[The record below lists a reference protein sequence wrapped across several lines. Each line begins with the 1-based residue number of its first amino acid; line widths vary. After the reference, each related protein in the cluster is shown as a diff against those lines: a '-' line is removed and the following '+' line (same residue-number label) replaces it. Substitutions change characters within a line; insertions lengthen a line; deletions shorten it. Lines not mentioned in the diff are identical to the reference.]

1 MFQAFFIYASKS
13 KCLFWYYLSTCV
25 LRHCLTLQPHSIT
38 TNLRQR
44 KNALLLG
51 LAIIFLTLFIYSSV
65 IRPLLEPL
73 FPELPQIPGGIGIKT
88 LFMMLFSIFHAAY
101 VLGWRHT
108 LLFFGVTVAVSW
120 SYEHVGVETGL
131 IYGAYHYTD
140 ALGLKLGHVPIIIP
154 IAWFMMI
161 YPSYILA
168 NLIGSGRQMIMRE
181 KNNNNSN
188 NRITLVQILWLSFL
202 SAVIMTAWDLVVDPY
217 LSGPTERAWIWE
229 DGGQYFGVPLHNFA
243 GWLLTTF
250 TIYFI
255 FRLLSD
261 RIFQV
266 RPSRRPLNTPI
277 ILLPLI
283 GYGTMMVTNIIPG
296 EPPELRIIG
305 PIVMG
310 IPLTIAAT
318 RLLMNNNVGT
328 AAFAK
333 QQPKQ

>member
-1 MFQAFFIYASKS
+1 M
-13 KCLFWYYLSTCV
+13 
-25 LRHCLTLQPHSIT
+25 QPHSIT
-38 TNLRQR
+38 NLQQR
-44 KNALLLG
+44 KNAFLLG
-51 LAIIFLTLFIYSSV
+51 LAIIFLALFIYSSI

-73 FPELPQIPGGIGIKT
+73 FPELPRIPGGIGIKT

-108 LLFFGVTVAVSW
+108 PLFFGITVAVSW
-120 SYEHVGVETGL
+120 SYEHVGAETGL

-161 YPSYILA
+161 YPSYIIA
-168 NLIGSGRQMIMRE
+168 NLIGSGLQMMGE
-181 KNNNNSN
+181 KNKYSN

-217 LSGPTERAWIWE
+217 LSGATERAWIWE
-229 DGGQYFGVPLHNFA
+229 AGGQYFGVPLHNFG

-255 FRLLSD
+255 FRLLSE
-261 RIFQV
+261 RKFQV
-266 RPSRRPLNTPI
+266 RPSSRPLTTSI

-283 GYGTMMVTNIIPG
+283 SYGTMMVANIIPG

-318 RLLMNNNVGT
+318 RLLMNNNVNT

-333 QQPKQ
+333 QPKQ

>member
-1 MFQAFFIYASKS
+1 M
-13 KCLFWYYLSTCV
+13 
-25 LRHCLTLQPHSIT
+25 QPHSI

-44 KNALLLG
+44 KNVFLLG
-51 LAIIFLTLFIYSSV
+51 LAITFLALFIYSSI

-73 FPELPQIPGGIGIKT
+73 FAELPRIPGGIGIKT

-108 LLFFGVTVAVSW
+108 LLFFGITVAVSW

-161 YPSYILA
+161 YPSYIIA
-168 NLIGSGRQMIMRE
+168 NLIGSGRQMMTRDKK
-181 KNNNNSN
+181 KNNNP
-188 NRITLVQILWLSFL
+188 ITLVQILWLSFL

-229 DGGQYFGVPLHNFA
+229 DGGQYFGVPLHNFG

-255 FRLLSD
+255 FRLLSE
-261 RIFQV
+261 RKFQMHT
-266 RPSRRPLNTPI
+266 SRRPLTTSI

-283 GYGTMMVTNIIPG
+283 SYGATMIANIIPG

-310 IPLTIAAT
+310 IPLVIAAT
-318 RLLMNNNVGT
+318 RLLMNNNVDT

-333 QQPKQ
+333 QLKQ

>member
-1 MFQAFFIYASKS
+1 M
-13 KCLFWYYLSTCV
+13 
-25 LRHCLTLQPHSIT
+25 QPHSI

-44 KNALLLG
+44 KNVFLLG
-51 LAIIFLTLFIYSSV
+51 LAITFLALFIYSSI

-73 FPELPQIPGGIGIKT
+73 FAELPRIPGGIGIKT

-108 LLFFGVTVAVSW
+108 LLFFGITVAVSW

-161 YPSYILA
+161 YPSYIIA
-168 NLIGSGRQMIMRE
+168 NLIGSGRQMMTRDK
-181 KNNNNSN
+181 KNNNNN
-188 NRITLVQILWLSFL
+188 PIPLVQILWLSFL

-229 DGGQYFGVPLHNFA
+229 DGGQYFGVPLHNFG

-255 FRLLSD
+255 FRLLSE
-261 RIFQV
+261 RKFQMHT
-266 RPSRRPLNTPI
+266 SRRPLTTSI

-283 GYGTMMVTNIIPG
+283 SYGATMIANIIPG

-310 IPLTIAAT
+310 IPLVIAAT

-333 QQPKQ
+333 QPKQ

>member
-1 MFQAFFIYASKS
+1 M
-13 KCLFWYYLSTCV
+13 
-25 LRHCLTLQPHSIT
+25 QPHSI

-44 KNALLLG
+44 KNVFLLG
-51 LAIIFLTLFIYSSV
+51 LAITFLALFIYSSI

-73 FPELPQIPGGIGIKT
+73 FTELPRIPGGIGIKT

-108 LLFFGVTVAVSW
+108 LLFFGITVAVSW

-161 YPSYILA
+161 YPSYIIA
-168 NLIGSGRQMIMRE
+168 NLIGSGRQMMTRDK
-181 KNNNNSN
+181 KNNNNP
-188 NRITLVQILWLSFL
+188 ITLVQILWLSFL

-229 DGGQYFGVPLHNFA
+229 DGGQYFGVPLHNFG

-255 FRLLSD
+255 FRLLSEGK
-261 RIFQV
+261 FQMHT
-266 RPSRRPLNTPI
+266 SRRPLTTSI

-283 GYGTMMVTNIIPG
+283 SYGATMIANIIPG

-310 IPLTIAAT
+310 IPLVIAAT

-333 QQPKQ
+333 QPKQ

>member
-1 MFQAFFIYASKS
+1 
-13 KCLFWYYLSTCV
+13 V
-25 LRHCLTLQPHSIT
+25 QPRSIT
-38 TNLRQR
+38 TNLQQR
-44 KNALLLG
+44 KNIFLLG
-51 LAIIFLTLFIYSSV
+51 LALVFLALFIYSSI

-73 FPELPQIPGGIGIKT
+73 FSELPRIPGGIGIKT
-88 LFMMLFSIFHAAY
+88 LFMMLFSVFHAAY

-108 LLFFGVTVAVSW
+108 LLFFGITVVASW

-161 YPSYILA
+161 YPSYIIA
-168 NLIGSGRQMIMRE
+168 NLIAGGRQKIIMIRGD
-181 KNNNNSN
+181 KGNNNYSN
-188 NRITLVQILWLSFL
+188 NRVTLLRILGLSFL

-229 DGGQYFGVPLHNFA
+229 DGGQYFGVPLHNFG

-250 TIYFI
+250 TIYFL
-255 FRLLSD
+255 FQLLSE
-261 RIFQV
+261 RKFQV
-266 RPSRRPLNTPI
+266 SPSRPLSIPI

-283 GYGTMMVTNIIPG
+283 GYGAMMITNIIPG

-305 PIVMG
+305 PIVMV
-310 IPLTIAAT
+310 IPLAIAAI
-318 RLLMNNNVGT
+318 RLLKKNADT
-328 AAFAK
+328 PSTYTK
-333 QQPKQ
+333 QASQ

>member
-1 MFQAFFIYASKS
+1 M
-13 KCLFWYYLSTCV
+13 
-25 LRHCLTLQPHSIT
+25 QPHYI

-44 KNALLLG
+44 KNVFLLG
-51 LAIIFLTLFIYSSV
+51 LAITFLALFIYSSI

-73 FPELPQIPGGIGIKT
+73 FAELPRIPGGIGVKT

-108 LLFFGVTVAVSW
+108 LLFFGITVAVSW

-161 YPSYILA
+161 YPSYIIA
-168 NLIGSGRQMIMRE
+168 NLIGSGRQMMTRDK
-181 KNNNNSN
+181 KNNNNN
-188 NRITLVQILWLSFL
+188 PITLVQILWLSFL

-229 DGGQYFGVPLHNFA
+229 DGGQYFGVPLHNFG

-255 FRLLSD
+255 FRLLSE
-261 RIFQV
+261 RKFQMHT
-266 RPSRRPLNTPI
+266 SRRPLTTSI

-283 GYGTMMVTNIIPG
+283 SYGATMIANIIPG

-310 IPLTIAAT
+310 IPLVIAAT

-333 QQPKQ
+333 QPKQ

>member
-1 MFQAFFIYASKS
+1 MQP
-13 KCLFWYYLSTCV
+13 
-25 LRHCLTLQPHSIT
+25 PHST
-38 TNLRQR
+38 ATKNLLQQR
-44 KNALLLG
+44 KNAILLG
-51 LAIIFLTLFIYSSV
+51 LAILFLALFIYSSIV
-65 IRPLLEPL
+65 RPLLEPL
-73 FPELPQIPGGIGIKT
+73 IEEIAKAGGNTYHLPVITGGIGIKT
-88 LFMMLFSIFHAAY
+88 LFMMLFSVFHAAY

-108 LLFFGVTVAVSW
+108 LLFFGITVAVTW

-161 YPSYILA
+161 YPSYIIA
-168 NLIGSGRQMIMRE
+168 NLIGGRRRKIMTIRDD
-181 KNNNNSN
+181 KNNNNNNYSN
-188 NRITLVQILWLSFL
+188 NRTTFLQILGLSFL

-229 DGGQYFGVPLHNFA
+229 HGGQYFGVPLHNFG

-250 TIYFI
+250 TIYFL
-255 FRLLSD
+255 FQLLSE
-261 RIFQV
+261 RKFQISRS
-266 RPSRRPLNTPI
+266 RPISTPI

-283 GYGTMMVTNIIPG
+283 GYGAMMVTNIIPG

-310 IPLTIAAT
+310 IPLAIATIS
-318 RLLMNNNVGT
+318 LLRKNADTT
-328 AAFAK
+328 AAYTK
-333 QQPKQ
+333 QA

>member
-1 MFQAFFIYASKS
+1 
-13 KCLFWYYLSTCV
+13 
-25 LRHCLTLQPHSIT
+25 
-38 TNLRQR
+38 
-44 KNALLLG
+44 
-51 LAIIFLTLFIYSSV
+51 
-65 IRPLLEPL
+65 
-73 FPELPQIPGGIGIKT
+73 
-88 LFMMLFSIFHAAY
+88 MMLFSVFHAAY

-108 LLFFGVTVAVSW
+108 LLFFGITVAVSW

-161 YPSYILA
+161 YPSYIIA
-168 NLIGSGRQMIMRE
+168 NLIAGGRQKVMMIRGN
-181 KNNNNSN
+181 KSNSN
-188 NRITLVQILWLSFL
+188 NNYNNNRTTLLQILGLSFL

-217 LSGPTERAWIWE
+217 LSGPSERAWIWE
-229 DGGQYFGVPLHNFA
+229 DGGQYFGVPLHNFG

-255 FRLLSD
+255 FQLLSE
-261 RIFQV
+261 RKFQV
-266 RPSRRPLNTPI
+266 SPSRPLSTPI

-283 GYGTMMVTNIIPG
+283 GYGGMMITNIIPG

-310 IPLTIAAT
+310 IPLAIAAS
-318 RLLMNNNVGT
+318 RLLKKNADT
-328 AAFAK
+328 AATHTRQAS
-333 QQPKQ
+333 Q

>member
-1 MFQAFFIYASKS
+1 M
-13 KCLFWYYLSTCV
+13 
-25 LRHCLTLQPHSIT
+25 QPHSIT
-38 TNLRQR
+38 NLQQR
-44 KNALLLG
+44 KNAFLLG
-51 LAIIFLTLFIYSSV
+51 LAIIFLALFIYSSI

-73 FPELPQIPGGIGIKT
+73 FPELPRIPGGIGIKT
-88 LFMMLFSIFHAAY
+88 LFMMLFSIFHASY
-101 VLGWRHT
+101 LLGWRHT
-108 LLFFGVTVAVSW
+108 LLFFGITVAVSW

-161 YPSYILA
+161 YPSYIIA
-168 NLIGSGRQMIMRE
+168 NLIGSGRQMMMRDK
-181 KNNNNSN
+181 KNNNH
-188 NRITLVQILWLSFL
+188 RITLVQILWLSFL

-229 DGGQYFGVPLHNFA
+229 DGGQYFGVPLHNFG

-255 FRLLSD
+255 FRLLSE
-261 RIFQV
+261 RKFQV
-266 RPSRRPLNTPI
+266 RPSRPLTTSI

-283 GYGTMMVTNIIPG
+283 SYGTMMVANIILG

-310 IPLTIAAT
+310 IPLAIAAT

-333 QQPKQ
+333 QPKQ

>member
-1 MFQAFFIYASKS
+1 M
-13 KCLFWYYLSTCV
+13 
-25 LRHCLTLQPHSIT
+25 QPRSLT
-38 TNLRQR
+38 TNLQQR
-44 KNALLLG
+44 KNIFLLG
-51 LAIIFLTLFIYSSV
+51 LALVFLALFIYSSI

-73 FPELPQIPGGIGIKT
+73 FSELPQIPGGIGIKT
-88 LFMMLFSIFHAAY
+88 LFLMLFSVFHAAY

-108 LLFFGVTVAVSW
+108 LLFFGITVAVSW

-161 YPSYILA
+161 YPSYIIA
-168 NLIGSGRQMIMRE
+168 NLIAGGRQKIIMIRGD
-181 KNNNNSN
+181 KGNNNYSN
-188 NRITLVQILWLSFL
+188 NRVTLLRILVLSFL

-229 DGGQYFGVPLHNFA
+229 DGGQYFGVPLHNFG

-250 TIYFI
+250 TIYFL
-255 FRLLSD
+255 FQLLSE
-261 RIFQV
+261 RKFQV
-266 RPSRRPLNTPI
+266 SPSRPLSIPI

-283 GYGTMMVTNIIPG
+283 GYGAMMITNIIPG

-310 IPLTIAAT
+310 IPLAIAAI
-318 RLLMNNNVGT
+318 RLLKKNADT
-328 AAFAK
+328 ATTYTK
-333 QQPKQ
+333 QASQ

>member
-1 MFQAFFIYASKS
+1 VSRNAY
-13 KCLFWYYLSTCV
+13 WYYIYNVFWGIAIITV
-25 LRHCLTLQPHSIT
+25 QPHSI

-44 KNALLLG
+44 KNVFLLG
-51 LAIIFLTLFIYSSV
+51 LAMTFLALFIYSSI

-73 FPELPQIPGGIGIKT
+73 FAELPRIPGGIGIKT

-108 LLFFGVTVAVSW
+108 LLFFGITVAVSW

-161 YPSYILA
+161 YPSYIIA
-168 NLIGSGRQMIMRE
+168 NLIGSGRQMMTRDK
-181 KNNNNSN
+181 KNNNNN
-188 NRITLVQILWLSFL
+188 PITLVQILWLSFL

-229 DGGQYFGVPLHNFA
+229 DGGQYFGVPLHNFG

-255 FRLLSD
+255 FRLLSE
-261 RIFQV
+261 RKFQMHT
-266 RPSRRPLNTPI
+266 SRRPLTTSI

-283 GYGTMMVTNIIPG
+283 SYGATMIANIIPG

-310 IPLTIAAT
+310 IPLVIAAT

-333 QQPKQ
+333 QPKQ

>member
-1 MFQAFFIYASKS
+1 M
-13 KCLFWYYLSTCV
+13 
-25 LRHCLTLQPHSIT
+25 QPHSI

-44 KNALLLG
+44 KNVFLLG
-51 LAIIFLTLFIYSSV
+51 LAITFLALFIYSSI

-73 FPELPQIPGGIGIKT
+73 FAELPRIPGGIGIKT

-108 LLFFGVTVAVSW
+108 LLFFGITVAVSW
-120 SYEHVGVETGL
+120 SYEHVGVETEL
-131 IYGAYHYTD
+131 IYGAYHYTN

-161 YPSYILA
+161 YPSYIIA
-168 NLIGSGRQMIMRE
+168 NLIGSGRQMMTRDK
-181 KNNNNSN
+181 KNNNNN
-188 NRITLVQILWLSFL
+188 PITLVQILWLSFL

-229 DGGQYFGVPLHNFA
+229 DGGQYFGVPLHNFG

-255 FRLLSD
+255 FRLLSE
-261 RIFQV
+261 RKFQMHT
-266 RPSRRPLNTPI
+266 SRRPLTTSI

-283 GYGTMMVTNIIPG
+283 SYGATMIANIIPG

-310 IPLTIAAT
+310 IPLVIAAT

-333 QQPKQ
+333 QPKQ

>member
-1 MFQAFFIYASKS
+1 
-13 KCLFWYYLSTCV
+13 V
-25 LRHCLTLQPHSIT
+25 QPRSIT
-38 TNLRQR
+38 NLQQR
-44 KNALLLG
+44 KNAFLLG
-51 LAIIFLTLFIYSSV
+51 LAIIFLALFIYSSI

-73 FPELPQIPGGIGIKT
+73 FPELPRIPGGIGVKT

-108 LLFFGVTVAVSW
+108 LLFFGITVAVSW

-131 IYGAYHYTD
+131 IYGAYHYTN

-161 YPSYILA
+161 YPSYIIA
-168 NLIGSGRQMIMRE
+168 NLIGSGRQMMMMGDK
-181 KNNNNSN
+181 KNNNNHQ
-188 NRITLVQILWLSFL
+188 ITLVQILWLSFL
-202 SAVIMTAWDLVVDPY
+202 SAVMMTAWDLVVDPY

-229 DGGQYFGVPLHNFA
+229 DGGQYFGVPLHNFG

-255 FRLLSD
+255 FRLLSE
-261 RIFQV
+261 RKFQMC
-266 RPSRRPLNTPI
+266 PSRRRPPLTTPI

-283 GYGTMMVTNIIPG
+283 SYGTIMIANIIPG

-310 IPLTIAAT
+310 IPLAIAAT
-318 RLLMNNNVGT
+318 RLLINNNVGT

-333 QQPKQ
+333 QPKQ

>member
-1 MFQAFFIYASKS
+1 M
-13 KCLFWYYLSTCV
+13 
-25 LRHCLTLQPHSIT
+25 QPHSI

-44 KNALLLG
+44 KNVFLLG
-51 LAIIFLTLFIYSSV
+51 LAITFLALFIYSSI

-73 FPELPQIPGGIGIKT
+73 FAELPRIPGGIGIKT

-108 LLFFGVTVAVSW
+108 LLFFGITVAVSW

-161 YPSYILA
+161 YPSYIIA
-168 NLIGSGRQMIMRE
+168 NLIGSGRQMMTRDKK
-181 KNNNNSN
+181 KNNNNP
-188 NRITLVQILWLSFL
+188 ITLVQILWLSFL

-229 DGGQYFGVPLHNFA
+229 DGGQYFGVPLHNFG

-250 TIYFI
+250 TIYFV
-255 FRLLSD
+255 FRLLSE
-261 RIFQV
+261 RKFQMHT
-266 RPSRRPLNTPI
+266 SRRPLTTSI

-283 GYGTMMVTNIIPG
+283 SYGATMIANIIPG
-296 EPPELRIIG
+296 EPSELRIIG

-310 IPLTIAAT
+310 IPLVIAAT

-333 QQPKQ
+333 QPKQ

>member
-1 MFQAFFIYASKS
+1 MLIGIIFIHV
-13 KCLFWYYLSTCV
+13 FWGIAIITV
-25 LRHCLTLQPHSIT
+25 QPHSI

-44 KNALLLG
+44 KNVFLLG
-51 LAIIFLTLFIYSSV
+51 LAITFLALFIYSSI

-73 FPELPQIPGGIGIKT
+73 FAELPRIPGGIGIKT

-108 LLFFGVTVAVSW
+108 LLFFGITVAVSW

-161 YPSYILA
+161 YPSYIIA
-168 NLIGSGRQMIMRE
+168 NLIGSGRQMMTRYK
-181 KNNNNSN
+181 KNNNNN
-188 NRITLVQILWLSFL
+188 PITLVQILWLSFL

-229 DGGQYFGVPLHNFA
+229 DGGQYFGVPLHNFG

-255 FRLLSD
+255 FRLLSE
-261 RIFQV
+261 RKFQMHT
-266 RPSRRPLNTPI
+266 SRRPLTTSI

-283 GYGTMMVTNIIPG
+283 SYGATMIANIIPG

-310 IPLTIAAT
+310 IPLVIAVT

-333 QQPKQ
+333 QPKQ

>member
-1 MFQAFFIYASKS
+1 M
-13 KCLFWYYLSTCV
+13 
-25 LRHCLTLQPHSIT
+25 QPPRSVA

-44 KNALLLG
+44 KNAVLLG
-51 LAIIFLTLFIYSSV
+51 LAILFLALFIYSSV
-65 IRPLLEPL
+65 VRPLLQPL
-73 FPELPQIPGGIGIKT
+73 LDVIAKAGGNTYQLPRITGGIGINT

-108 LLFFGVTVAVSW
+108 LLFFGITVAVSW

-161 YPSYILA
+161 YPSYIIA
-168 NLIGSGRQMIMRE
+168 NLIGSGRQMMTRDK
-181 KNNNNSN
+181 KNNNNN
-188 NRITLVQILWLSFL
+188 PITLVQILWLSFL

-229 DGGQYFGVPLHNFA
+229 DGGQYFGVPLHNFG

-255 FRLLSD
+255 FRLLSE
-261 RIFQV
+261 RKFQMHT
-266 RPSRRPLNTPI
+266 SRRPLTTSI

-283 GYGTMMVTNIIPG
+283 SYGATMIANIIPG

-310 IPLTIAAT
+310 IPLVIAAT

-328 AAFAK
+328 TAFAK
-333 QQPKQ
+333 QPKQ

>member
-1 MFQAFFIYASKS
+1 M
-13 KCLFWYYLSTCV
+13 
-25 LRHCLTLQPHSIT
+25 QPHSIT
-38 TNLRQR
+38 NLQQR
-44 KNALLLG
+44 KNAFLLG
-51 LAIIFLTLFIYSSV
+51 LAIIFLALFIYSSI

-73 FPELPQIPGGIGIKT
+73 FPELPRIPGGIGIKT
-88 LFMMLFSIFHAAY
+88 LFMMLFSIFHASY
-101 VLGWRHT
+101 LLGWRHT
-108 LLFFGVTVAVSW
+108 LLFFGITVAVSW
-120 SYEHVGVETGL
+120 SYEHIGVETGL

-161 YPSYILA
+161 YPSYIIA
-168 NLIGSGRQMIMRE
+168 NLIGSGRQMMMRDK
-181 KNNNNSN
+181 KNNNH
-188 NRITLVQILWLSFL
+188 RITLVQILWLSFL

-229 DGGQYFGVPLHNFA
+229 DGGQYFGVPLHNFG

-255 FRLLSD
+255 FRLLSE
-261 RIFQV
+261 RKFQV
-266 RPSRRPLNTPI
+266 RPSRPLTTSI

-283 GYGTMMVTNIIPG
+283 SYGTMMVANIILG

-310 IPLTIAAT
+310 IPLAIAAT

-333 QQPKQ
+333 QPKQ

>member
-1 MFQAFFIYASKS
+1 MQ
-13 KCLFWYYLSTCV
+13 
-25 LRHCLTLQPHSIT
+25 QHSIT
-38 TNLRQR
+38 NLQQR
-44 KNALLLG
+44 KNAFLLG
-51 LAIIFLTLFIYSSV
+51 LAIVFLALFIYSSI

-73 FPELPQIPGGIGIKT
+73 FPELPRIPGGIGVKT

-108 LLFFGVTVAVSW
+108 LLFFGITVAVSW
-120 SYEHVGVETGL
+120 IYEHVGVETGL

-161 YPSYILA
+161 YPSYIIA
-168 NLIGSGRQMIMRE
+168 NLIGTGRQMMMMSD
-181 KNNNNSN
+181 KNNNH
-188 NRITLVQILWLSFL
+188 RITLAQILWLSFL
-202 SAVIMTAWDLVVDPY
+202 SAVMMTAWDLVVDPY

-229 DGGQYFGVPLHNFA
+229 DGGQYFGVPLHNFG

-255 FRLLSD
+255 FRLLSE
-261 RIFQV
+261 RKFQI
-266 RPSRRPLNTPI
+266 RHSTCPLTTSI

-283 GYGTMMVTNIIPG
+283 SYGTMMVANIIPG

-328 AAFAK
+328 AAFAN
-333 QQPKQ
+333 QPKQ

>member
-1 MFQAFFIYASKS
+1 M
-13 KCLFWYYLSTCV
+13 
-25 LRHCLTLQPHSIT
+25 QPRSIT
-38 TNLRQR
+38 TNLQQR
-44 KNALLLG
+44 KNIFLLG
-51 LAIIFLTLFIYSSV
+51 LALVFLALFIYSSI

-73 FPELPQIPGGIGIKT
+73 FSELPRIPGGIGIKT
-88 LFMMLFSIFHAAY
+88 LFMMLFSVFHAAY

-108 LLFFGVTVAVSW
+108 LLFFGITVAVSW

-161 YPSYILA
+161 YPSYIIA
-168 NLIGSGRQMIMRE
+168 NLIAGGRQKIIMIRGD
-181 KNNNNSN
+181 KGNNNYSN
-188 NRITLVQILWLSFL
+188 NRVTLLRILGLSFL

-229 DGGQYFGVPLHNFA
+229 DGGQYFGVPLHNFG

-250 TIYFI
+250 TIYFL
-255 FRLLSD
+255 FQLLSE
-261 RIFQV
+261 RKFQV
-266 RPSRRPLNTPI
+266 SPSRPLSIPI

-283 GYGTMMVTNIIPG
+283 GYGAMMITNIIPG

-310 IPLTIAAT
+310 IPLAIAAI
-318 RLLMNNNVGT
+318 RLLKKNADT
-328 AAFAK
+328 PSTYTK
-333 QQPKQ
+333 QASK

>member
-1 MFQAFFIYASKS
+1 M
-13 KCLFWYYLSTCV
+13 
-25 LRHCLTLQPHSIT
+25 QPYSIT
-38 TNLRQR
+38 NLLHR
-44 KNALLLG
+44 KNAFLLG
-51 LAIIFLTLFIYSSV
+51 LAITFLALFIYSSI

-73 FPELPQIPGGIGIKT
+73 FTELPRIPGGIGIKT

-108 LLFFGVTVAVSW
+108 LLFFGITVAVSW

-161 YPSYILA
+161 YPSYIIA
-168 NLIGSGRQMIMRE
+168 NLIGSGRQMMTRDK
-181 KNNNNSN
+181 KNNNNP
-188 NRITLVQILWLSFL
+188 ITLVQILWLSFL

-229 DGGQYFGVPLHNFA
+229 DGGQYFGVPLHNFG

-255 FRLLSD
+255 FRLLSEGK
-261 RIFQV
+261 FQMHT
-266 RPSRRPLNTPI
+266 SRRPLTTSI

-283 GYGTMMVTNIIPG
+283 SYGATMIANIIPG

-310 IPLTIAAT
+310 IPLVIAAI
-318 RLLMNNNVGT
+318 RLLMNNSGYSSFCQT
-328 AAFAK
+328 T
-333 QQPKQ
+333 

>member
-1 MFQAFFIYASKS
+1 
-13 KCLFWYYLSTCV
+13 V
-25 LRHCLTLQPHSIT
+25 QPHSI

-44 KNALLLG
+44 KNVFLLG
-51 LAIIFLTLFIYSSV
+51 LAITFLALFIYSSI

-73 FPELPQIPGGIGIKT
+73 FAELPRIPGGIGVKT
-88 LFMMLFSIFHAAY
+88 LFMTLFSIFHAAY

-108 LLFFGVTVAVSW
+108 LLFFGITVAVSW
-120 SYEHVGVETGL
+120 SYEHVGVETRL

-140 ALGLKLGHVPIIIP
+140 ALGPKLGHVPIIIP

-161 YPSYILA
+161 YPSYIIA
-168 NLIGSGRQMIMRE
+168 NLIGSGRQMMTRDK
-181 KNNNNSN
+181 KNNNNN
-188 NRITLVQILWLSFL
+188 PITLVQILWLSFL

-229 DGGQYFGVPLHNFA
+229 DGGQYFGVPLHNFG

-250 TIYFI
+250 TIYFV
-255 FRLLSD
+255 FRLLSE
-261 RIFQV
+261 RKFQMHT
-266 RPSRRPLNTPI
+266 SRRPLTTSI

-283 GYGTMMVTNIIPG
+283 SYGATMIANIIPG

-310 IPLTIAAT
+310 IPLVIAAT

-333 QQPKQ
+333 QPKQ

>member
-1 MFQAFFIYASKS
+1 MQPPHFIATKN
-13 KCLFWYYLSTCV
+13 L
-25 LRHCLTLQPHSIT
+25 LQ
-38 TNLRQR
+38 RR
-44 KNALLLG
+44 KNAVFLG
-51 LAIIFLTLFIYSSV
+51 LSIIFLALFIYSSIV
-65 IRPLLEPL
+65 RPLLEPL
-73 FPELPQIPGGIGIKT
+73 IEEIAKAGGNTYQLPRITGGIGIKT
-88 LFMMLFSIFHAAY
+88 LLMMLFSIFHAAY

-108 LLFFGVTVAVSW
+108 LLFFGITVAVSW

-154 IAWFMMI
+154 IAWFMMV
-161 YPSYILA
+161 YPSYIIA

-181 KNNNNSN
+181 KNNNYN
-188 NRITLVQILWLSFL
+188 NHRISLVQILWLSLL

-229 DGGQYFGVPLHNFA
+229 DGGQYFGVPLHNFG

-255 FRLLSD
+255 FWLLSE
-261 RIFQV
+261 RKFQV

-310 IPLTIAAT
+310 IPLAIAAT
-318 RLLMNNNVGT
+318 RMLMNNNVGT
-328 AAFAK
+328 AALAK
-333 QQPKQ
+333 QQTT

>member
-1 MFQAFFIYASKS
+1 
-13 KCLFWYYLSTCV
+13 V
-25 LRHCLTLQPHSIT
+25 QPHSI

-44 KNALLLG
+44 KNVFLLG
-51 LAIIFLTLFIYSSV
+51 LAITFLALFIYSSI

-73 FPELPQIPGGIGIKT
+73 FAELPRIPGGIGIKT

-108 LLFFGVTVAVSW
+108 LLFFGITVAVSW

-131 IYGAYHYTD
+131 IYGAYHYTN

-161 YPSYILA
+161 YPSYIIA
-168 NLIGSGRQMIMRE
+168 NLIGSGRQMMTRDK
-181 KNNNNSN
+181 KNNNNN
-188 NRITLVQILWLSFL
+188 PITLVQILWLSFL

-229 DGGQYFGVPLHNFA
+229 DGGQYFGVPLHNFG

-255 FRLLSD
+255 FRLLSE
-261 RIFQV
+261 RKFQMHT
-266 RPSRRPLNTPI
+266 SRRPLTTSI

-283 GYGTMMVTNIIPG
+283 SYGATMIANIIPG

-310 IPLTIAAT
+310 IPLVIAAT

-333 QQPKQ
+333 QPKQ

>member
-1 MFQAFFIYASKS
+1 
-13 KCLFWYYLSTCV
+13 V
-25 LRHCLTLQPHSIT
+25 QPHSI

-44 KNALLLG
+44 KNVFLLG
-51 LAIIFLTLFIYSSV
+51 LAITFLALFIYSSI

-73 FPELPQIPGGIGIKT
+73 FAELPRIPGGIGIKT

-108 LLFFGVTVAVSW
+108 LLFFGITVAVSW

-161 YPSYILA
+161 YPSYIIA
-168 NLIGSGRQMIMRE
+168 NLIGSGRQMMTRDK
-181 KNNNNSN
+181 KNNNNN
-188 NRITLVQILWLSFL
+188 PITLVQILWLSFL

-229 DGGQYFGVPLHNFA
+229 DGGQYFGVPLHNFG

-255 FRLLSD
+255 FRLLSE
-261 RIFQV
+261 RKFQMHT
-266 RPSRRPLNTPI
+266 SRRPLTTSI

-283 GYGTMMVTNIIPG
+283 SYGATMIANIIPG

-310 IPLTIAAT
+310 IPLVIAAT

-328 AAFAK
+328 TAFAK
-333 QQPKQ
+333 QPKQ

>member
-1 MFQAFFIYASKS
+1 M
-13 KCLFWYYLSTCV
+13 
-25 LRHCLTLQPHSIT
+25 QPHYI

-44 KNALLLG
+44 KNVFLLG
-51 LAIIFLTLFIYSSV
+51 LAITFLALFIYSSI

-73 FPELPQIPGGIGIKT
+73 FTELPRIPGGIGIKT

-108 LLFFGVTVAVSW
+108 LLFFGITVAVSW

-131 IYGAYHYTD
+131 IYGAYHYTN

-161 YPSYILA
+161 YPSYIIA
-168 NLIGSGRQMIMRE
+168 NLIGSGRQMMTRDKK
-181 KNNNNSN
+181 KNNNNP
-188 NRITLVQILWLSFL
+188 ITLVQILWLSFL

-229 DGGQYFGVPLHNFA
+229 DGGQYFGVPLHNFG

-255 FRLLSD
+255 FRLLSE
-261 RIFQV
+261 RKFQMHT
-266 RPSRRPLNTPI
+266 SRRPLTTSI

-283 GYGTMMVTNIIPG
+283 SYGATMIANIIPG

-310 IPLTIAAT
+310 IPLVIAAT

-333 QQPKQ
+333 QPKQ

>member
-1 MFQAFFIYASKS
+1 M
-13 KCLFWYYLSTCV
+13 
-25 LRHCLTLQPHSIT
+25 QPHSI

-44 KNALLLG
+44 KNVFLLG
-51 LAIIFLTLFIYSSV
+51 LAITFLALFIYSSI

-73 FPELPQIPGGIGIKT
+73 FAELPRIPGGIGIKT

-108 LLFFGVTVAVSW
+108 LLFFGITVAVSW

-161 YPSYILA
+161 YPSYIIA
-168 NLIGSGRQMIMRE
+168 NLIGSGRQMMTRDKK
-181 KNNNNSN
+181 KNNNP
-188 NRITLVQILWLSFL
+188 ITLVQILWLSFL

-229 DGGQYFGVPLHNFA
+229 DGGQYFGVPLHNFG

-250 TIYFI
+250 TIYFV
-255 FRLLSD
+255 FRLLSE
-261 RIFQV
+261 RKFQMHT
-266 RPSRRPLNTPI
+266 SRRPLTTSI

-283 GYGTMMVTNIIPG
+283 SYGATMIANIIPG

-310 IPLTIAAT
+310 IPLVIVAT

-333 QQPKQ
+333 QPKQ